1 MKETTARHD
10 VLLNS
15 YQRWLSDLTSIAIK
29 NGMCHPNIQSSHG
42 LTLSALY
49 FPEAGA
55 VTAVVPQSLYR
66 MIYGKTRPDPLSIQ
80 RDFLISLDINTEL
93 LFTHAGLEGVLLSEC
108 VRLKQNH
115 LASKLRHLLT
125 RVRSRELRQKLI
137 WLCWYDLMMGAPV
150 DDWLDMLALADDVQ
164 ITTWLIHRQ
173 EENTVLTAL
182 MDEYVVFMHY

>member
-1 MKETTARHD
+1 M
-10 VLLNS
+10 
-15 YQRWLSDLTSIAIK
+15 
-29 NGMCHPNIQSSHG
+29 
-42 LTLSALY
+42 
-49 FPEAGA
+49 
-55 VTAVVPQSLYR
+55 
-66 MIYGKTRPDPLSIQ
+66 
-80 RDFLISLDINTEL
+80 
-93 LFTHAGLEGVLLSEC
+93 SEC

-173 EENTVLTAL
+173 EENTVLTDL

>member
-29 NGMCHPNIQSSHG
+29 NGMCHPHIQFSHG
-42 LTLSALY
+42 LTLSTLY
-49 FPEAGA
+49 FPGTGA

-93 LFTHAGLEGVLLSEC
+93 LFTHVGLEGILLSEC
-108 VRLKQNH
+108 ARLKQNH
-115 LASKLRHLLT
+115 LASKLRSLLT
-125 RVRSRELRQKLI
+125 RVRSSELRQKLI
-137 WLCWYDLMMGAPV
+137 WLCWYDLMMGTPA
-150 DDWLDMLALADDVQ
+150 DDWLDILALADDEQ

-182 MDEYVVFMHY
+182 MDEYVMFMHY

>member
-1 MKETTARHD
+1 MKETIARHD
-10 VLLNS
+10 VLLNT

-29 NGMCHPNIQSSHG
+29 NGMCHPHIQFSHG
-42 LTLSALY
+42 LTLSTLY
-49 FPEAGA
+49 FPGTGA

-93 LFTHAGLEGVLLSEC
+93 LFTHTGLEGILLSEC
-108 VRLKQNH
+108 ARLKQNN

-125 RVRSRELRQKLI
+125 RVRVCELRQKLI

-173 EENTVLTAL
+173 EENTVLTDL

>member
-10 VLLNS
+10 VLLNT

-29 NGMCHPNIQSSHG
+29 NGMCHPNVQSSHG
-42 LTLSALY
+42 LTISTLY
-49 FPEAGA
+49 FPATGA

-93 LFTHAGLEGVLLSEC
+93 LFTHAGLEGGLLSEC

-182 MDEYVVFMHY
+182 MDEYVAFMHY